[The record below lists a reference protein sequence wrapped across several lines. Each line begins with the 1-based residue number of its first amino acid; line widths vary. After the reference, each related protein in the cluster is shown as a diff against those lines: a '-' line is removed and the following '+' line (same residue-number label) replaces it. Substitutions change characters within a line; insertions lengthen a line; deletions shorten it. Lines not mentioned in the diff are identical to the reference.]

1 MESPPAAGER
11 CKQLPSIPHCLA
23 GELVQVKCTAG
34 TKALK
39 EGVKSLH
46 QVGSIIHSCFGIL
59 GSLGSP
65 PPKKKYLQNTSNFQP
80 WLLESGALV
89 SFHGALHPPPSL
101 SPTPHGSHAPIQ
113 ETQRGKKTN
122 VPSRLAALS
131 ASVKQDESS
140 LMQETSEGQRRKTI
154 RGYCYPTRSLLTAK
168 S

>member
-113 ETQRGKKTN
+113 ETQRGKETN
-122 VPSRLAALS
+122 VRLGLLLYQHLLNKMNPVSCKRQVRVRDGRLS
-131 ASVKQDESS
+131 AAIVIQP
-140 LMQETSEGQRRKTI
+140 GH
-154 RGYCYPTRSLLTAK
+154 C
-168 S
+168 

>member
-59 GSLGSP
+59 GSLGFP
-65 PPKKKYLQNTSNFQP
+65 PPKKSISKTLATFSPGCWKVEPLFP
-80 WLLESGALV
+80 
-89 SFHGALHPPPSL
+89 

-113 ETQRGKKTN
+113 ETQRGKETN
-122 VPSRLAALS
+122 VRLGLLLYQHLLNKMNPVSCKRQVRVRDGRLS
-131 ASVKQDESS
+131 AAIVIQP
-140 LMQETSEGQRRKTI
+140 GH
-154 RGYCYPTRSLLTAK
+154 C
-168 S
+168 

>member
-59 GSLGSP
+59 GSLGFP
-65 PPKKKYLQNTSNFQP
+65 PPKKSISKTLATFSPGCWKVEPLFP
-80 WLLESGALV
+80 
-89 SFHGALHPPPSL
+89 

>member
-59 GSLGSP
+59 GSLGFP
-65 PPKKKYLQNTSNFQP
+65 PPKKSISKTLATFSPGCWKVEPLFPSMEPFIHLQ
-80 WLLESGALV
+80 V
-89 SFHGALHPPPSL
+89 CH
-101 SPTPHGSHAPIQ
+101 
-113 ETQRGKKTN
+113 QRPMAAMH
-122 VPSRLAALS
+122 PSRKHKGARKPMSRLGLLLYQHLLNKMNPVSCKRQVRVRDGRLS
-131 ASVKQDESS
+131 AAIVIQP
-140 LMQETSEGQRRKTI
+140 GH
-154 RGYCYPTRSLLTAK
+154 C
-168 S
+168 